1 MQLSLSKLWAVNCPG
16 GAYCAAILTPAMP
29 HIGVYRHLGHFRDGG
44 WLLRIANARRPAPGG
59 FHFRQ
64 RMGVSSVAADTR
76 TLRMSDGGSVWVG
89 LLELGSDF
97 VVALSRPATG
107 EETPARILVRL
118 HGAPVGYV
126 EIPLQPTETLAAR
139 AQTSAEN
146 TLAEPLRRH
155 HEAHS
160 VGNNA
165 NSRPE
170 WAAQV
175 ACLRN
180 FPVHDGAGVS
190 VIVCTRGRPVA
201 LAECLQALRRVD
213 YEPLE
218 ILVVD
223 NAPTSAATRDVVEQF
238 ALDDPRIRYSC
249 EPRPGLSN
257 ARNHGLA
264 AAKNDLVAFTDDDI
278 LVDPN
283 WPAALAAGFAADP
296 QAACVTGLVASR
308 SLETRS
314 ERYFDSRYS
323 WGEAFH
329 ARRYDLASNR
339 DGSSL
344 YPFKAGIFGTGAN
357 FAVHKTVVDQLGGF
371 DARLGAGGPGRGGED
386 LDMFVRIILSGK
398 RLCYVPSALVWH
410 QHRADDR
417 ALAEQVYAY
426 GHGLGA
432 YLAKRLITREMPVA
446 LLVRSMGQSVVMAR
460 QMRQASRASQLKAR
474 GRRLAASEAWGVLS
488 GAWCFYRVS
497 RRGRGRLSTGR
508 SLAR

>member
-1 MQLSLSKLWAVNCPG
+1 
-16 GAYCAAILTPAMP
+16 
-29 HIGVYRHLGHFRDGG
+29 
-44 WLLRIANARRPAPGG
+44 
-59 FHFRQ
+59 
-64 RMGVSSVAADTR
+64 
-76 TLRMSDGGSVWVG
+76 MSDSGSVWVG

-118 HGAPVGYV
+118 HGAPGGYV

-201 LAECLQALRRVD
+201 LSECLQALKRVD

-218 ILVVD
+218 IVVVD

-264 AAKNDLVAFTDDDI
+264 TAKNDLVAFTDDDI
-278 LVDPN
+278 LVDSN

-323 WGEAFH
+323 WGEAFD
-329 ARRYDLASNR
+329 ARRYDLTSHR
-339 DGSSL
+339 GESSL

-357 FAVHKTVVDQLGGF
+357 FAVHKAVVDQLGGF
-371 DARLGAGGPGRGGED
+371 DPRLGAGGPGRGGED
-386 LDMFVRIILSGK
+386 LDIFVRIILSGK

-410 QHRADDR
+410 QHRADDQ

-432 YLAKRLITREMPVA
+432 YLAKRLMTREMPVA
-446 LLVRSMGQSVVMAR
+446 VLVRSMGQSVVMAR
-460 QMRQASRASQLKAR
+460 QMRQASRASQMMAR
-474 GRRLAASEAWGVLS
+474 GRRLAASEAWGVFA

-497 RRGRGRLSTGR
+497 RRGPEGLSTGR
-508 SLAR
+508 SLVR

>member
-1 MQLSLSKLWAVNCPG
+1 
-16 GAYCAAILTPAMP
+16 
-29 HIGVYRHLGHFRDGG
+29 
-44 WLLRIANARRPAPGG
+44 
-59 FHFRQ
+59 
-64 RMGVSSVAADTR
+64 
-76 TLRMSDGGSVWVG
+76 MSDGGSIWVG
-89 LLELGSDF
+89 LLDLGSNV
-97 VVALSRPATG
+97 VVALSGSAAG
-107 EETPARILVRL
+107 KHLPARIMVRL

-126 EIPLQPTETLAAR
+126 DIPLQPAETLARR
-139 AQTSAEN
+139 AQTLAEN

-155 HEAHS
+155 QEAHS
-160 VGNNA
+160 A
-165 NSRPE
+165 DSQPIDRSE
-170 WAAQV
+170 WTAQV
-175 ACLRN
+175 ACRRN
-180 FPVHDGAGVS
+180 FPVRNGAGVS
-190 VIVCTRGRPVA
+190 VIVCTRDRPVA
-201 LAECLQALRRVD
+201 LSECLQALQQVD

-223 NAPTSAATRDVVEQF
+223 NAPTRGSARDVVEQF
-238 ALDDPRIRYSC
+238 ALDDSRIRYSC

-264 AAKNDLVAFTDDDI
+264 AAKYDLVAFTDDDI
-278 LVDPN
+278 LVDPS

-296 QAACVTGLVASR
+296 QAVCITGLVASR

-323 WGEAFH
+323 WGEAFD

-371 DARLGAGGPGRGGED
+371 DPRLGAGGPGRGGED
-386 LDMFVRIILSGK
+386 LDMFVRILLAGK

-410 QHRADDR
+410 QHRADDQ

-432 YLAKRLITREMPVA
+432 YLAKRLITREMSVA
-446 LLVRSMGQSVVMAR
+446 LLVRSMGQAVLMAR
-460 QMRQASRASQLKAR
+460 HMTEASRASQMKAR
-474 GRRLAASEAWGVLS
+474 GRRLAASEAWGVLA

-497 RRGRGRLSTGR
+497 RREQGGLNTGR
-508 SLAR
+508 SLVR